1 MVAVRKTPQSSCYS
15 APAVG
20 VTERTMRDEEIEQK
34 IASFPRWHYRLDLK
48 GHITPIFDEKVATRH
63 EERKRYFFDPL
74 VRLFGGSLAGK
85 RVLDLGCNAGFWSLC
100 AARAGCDYV
109 LGIDGRRMHVD
120 QANFVFEA
128 EEVERSRYDFVEGDL
143 FGIDFREFGRFDVVL
158 CLGLMYHIS
167 KHMDLMEKISEVNDD
182 VLVIDSRLSTLPGS
196 SFAVRHQRLENP
208 LNAVDYELVMIPTW
222 KAVRDLGQQFGYRV
236 ASLKP
241 HFEDYTGSDDYRN
254 GNRRA
259 FLCAKTTDVSR
270 MPAEIELK
278 PPATRPAQGG
288 GKAPEQGAPGSPGGR
303 HRTAAV
309 KLEGWM
315 QQTDLALSELF
326 ASPRWRLANALGDV
340 GRRVL
345 RRDREPT
352 PEDRLLAIRNEF
364 RAWLEEPGRK
374 PRKKDPNRR
383 AGRSKNPR

>member
-1 MVAVRKTPQSSCYS
+1 MPWRIAVLSERIRVGDQTLNGGHSIPGWQMVRRQRSTYIHTLDDPKT
-15 APAVG
+15 
-20 VTERTMRDEEIEQK
+20 DE
-34 IASFPRWHYRLDLK
+34 
-48 GHITPIFDEKVATRH
+48 
-63 EERKRYFFDPL
+63 
-74 VRLFGGSLAGK
+74 
-85 RVLDLGCNAGFWSLC
+85 
-100 AARAGCDYV
+100 
-109 LGIDGRRMHVD
+109 
-120 QANFVFEA
+120 
-128 EEVERSRYDFVEGDL
+128 
-143 FGIDFREFGRFDVVL
+143 
-158 CLGLMYHIS
+158 
-167 KHMDLMEKISEVNDD
+167 
-182 VLVIDSRLSTLPGS
+182 
-196 SFAVRHQRLENP
+196 
-208 LNAVDYELVMIPTW
+208 IPTW
-222 KAVRDLGQQFGYRV
+222 KAVRDLGQQFGYGV

-288 GKAPEQGAPGSPGGR
+288 GKAPGRRAPGSPGGR

-315 QQTDLALSELF
+315 RQTDLALSELF

-374 PRKKDPNRR
+374 PRKKDPNRG
-383 AGRSKNPR
+383 GREAEESPLKRP